1 MPRRRVWL
9 TIRHMLAG
17 LKELGVELDKSTEQ
31 KGEAKANG
39 LEVINRR
46 WMGKLKDQKT
56 KVSLSILSGT
66 DKEKVVLMLFWGTP
80 DGEEKNA
87 KDLQAIVDSIKA
99 AK

>member
-1 MPRRRVWL
+1 L
-9 TIRHMLAG
+9 CHNSG

-46 WMGKLKDQKT
+46 WAGKLKDQKT
-56 KVSLSILSGT
+56 KVSLSILSGA